1 MKRLYIIVCL
11 IALSLSMAAQSW
23 LCDTLGGDFRV
34 RFFNQG
40 HDYAGNVRSCVVRLL
55 PVSPSDKAVLY
66 VHGFNDYF
74 FQKEMACKFVDHDY
88 GFYAVDLRRYGRSLL
103 SGQKRCQVRNFNEY
117 FADIDSALMV
127 MRQDGFNDIILM
139 GHSTGGLVASYY
151 MSRNPESSI
160 KALVLNSPFLDWNL
174 GKMECFV
181 GAISA
186 LGGILPSIGVSPG
199 GSTAYGESLHKNN
212 HGEWEFN
219 TEWKSI
225 KSPKVDLGWVRAVNS
240 AQRYLRKHKYSINIP
255 ILLMYSAKSVDL
267 PNWTPEASTGDAVLD
282 VADIR
287 HYGLLLGYDVT
298 TIKVEGGMH
307 DLILSPKNVRE
318 PLYTYIFQWLNRH
331 LPAESSK

>member
-1 MKRLYIIVCL
+1 M
-11 IALSLSMAAQSW
+11 IALTLNMSAQSW
-23 LCDTLGGDFRV
+23 LCDTLGGDFKV
-34 RFFNQG
+34 RYFDHG
-40 HDYAGNVRSCVVRLL
+40 RDYSGDVRSSVVRLL
-55 PVSPSDKAVLY
+55 PDTLSSKAVLY
-66 VHGFNDYF
+66 IHGFNDYF
-74 FQKEMACKFVDHDY
+74 FQQEMAYNFVDHDY

-103 SGQKRCQVRNFNEY
+103 PGQKRCQVRNFDEY

-127 MRQDGFNDIILM
+127 VRQDGFNEIILM

-151 MSRNPESSI
+151 MSRNSESGI

-181 GAISA
+181 GAIST
-186 LGGILPSIGVSPG
+186 LGGILPGIGVSPG
-199 GSTAYGESLHKNN
+199 GSTAYGESLHKDN

-240 AQRYLRKHKYSINIP
+240 AQRYLRKHKYSINVP

-267 PNWTPEASTGDAVLD
+267 PQWTPEASTGDAVLD

-287 HYGLLLGYDVT
+287 RYGLLLGHDVT
-298 TIKVEGGMH
+298 PIKVEGGMH
-307 DLILSPKNVRE
+307 DLILSSKDVRE

-331 LPAESSK
+331 LPTESVK